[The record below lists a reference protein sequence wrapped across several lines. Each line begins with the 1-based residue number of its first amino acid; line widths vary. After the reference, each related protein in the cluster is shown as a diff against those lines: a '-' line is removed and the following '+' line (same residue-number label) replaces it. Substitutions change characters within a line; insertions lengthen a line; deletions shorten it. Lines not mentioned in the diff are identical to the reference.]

1 MNNTKVNW
9 ILLVLFCVLTVV
21 FCILLLMIP
30 ASDDKII
37 MLGRIGY
44 WLGLIACA
52 INVVVQ
58 VFEIRRKR
66 RADKQ

>member
-1 MNNTKVNW
+1 M
-9 ILLVLFCVLTVV
+9 FFVLTVV
-21 FCILLLMIP
+21 FCILLLMVP

-66 RADKQ
+66 RADNQ

>member
-9 ILLVLFCVLTVV
+9 ILLVLFCVLTAV

>member
-9 ILLVLFCVLTVV
+9 ILLVLFFVLTVV

-66 RADKQ
+66 RAYKQ

>member
-9 ILLVLFCVLTVV
+9 ILLVLFFVLTVV
-21 FCILLLMIP
+21 FCILLLMVP
-30 ASDDKII
+30 ASDDIII

-66 RADKQ
+66 RADNQ

>member
-9 ILLVLFCVLTVV
+9 ILLVLFFVLTVV

>member
-9 ILLVLFCVLTVV
+9 ILLVLFFVLTVV
-21 FCILLLMIP
+21 FCILLLMVP

-66 RADKQ
+66 RADNQ

>member
-44 WLGLIACA
+44 WMGLIACA

>member
-58 VFEIRRKR
+58 VFEIHRKR
-66 RADKQ
+66 RADNQ

>member
-9 ILLVLFCVLTVV
+9 ILLVLFFVLTGV

-44 WLGLIACA
+44 WMGLIACA